1 MLLPLVLV
9 GCKTIGARFVE
20 KGSELYNILEFVG
33 HPFIAILV
41 ACLVAIYGLAIR
53 RGMSKEKVMEI
64 CSAAIQPAGI
74 ILLVTGAGGVFKQVL
89 VDSGVGPALGNALIG
104 AGMPIAVA
112 CFILAGAVRVIQGS
126 ATVACLT
133 AVGLVLPVVN
143 ELGYSGAQMA
153 ALSVCIAGAL
163 LFLATLMTQVSG
175 YLVSLRVQ
183 QKHKP

>member
-1 MLLPLVLV
+1 M
-9 GCKTIGARFVE
+9 
-20 KGSELYNILEFVG
+20 
-33 HPFIAILV
+33 
-41 ACLVAIYGLAIR
+41 
-53 RGMSKEKVMEI
+53 
-64 CSAAIQPAGI
+64 
-74 ILLVTGAGGVFKQVL
+74 
-89 VDSGVGPALGNALIG
+89 
-104 AGMPIAVA
+104 
-112 CFILAGAVRVIQGS
+112 FILAGAVRVIQGS